1 MWGLGLGVGAPQ
13 AGYVV
18 INSTEFGT
26 PGAFSTYAIAD
37 NSANQYEANSLT
49 YTTALAL
56 GSGVL
61 PVLFT
66 NYNVQCNDKGAL
78 ITWGTA
84 TEQNTSKFEIQ
95 RSKDGANW
103 VAIDNVAAA
112 GNSTSDRSYQY
123 LDLQGGAAF
132 YRIRQVDADG
142 KSVYTDI
149 KRTSCEGKNFTVVL
163 YPVPAKDNLMV
174 VIKSDKAV
182 RTELQIMDINGKL
195 LRRIPTQINSG
206 SNNISLNVKDLAAG
220 QYLLTSSDPEVQI
233 NKKFVVAR

>member
-1 MWGLGLGVGAPQ
+1 LL
-13 AGYVV
+13 
-18 INSTEFGT
+18 
-26 PGAFSTYAIAD
+26 
-37 NSANQYEANSLT
+37 
-49 YTTALAL
+49 
-56 GSGVL
+56 
-61 PVLFT
+61 
-66 NYNVQCNDKGAL
+66 
-78 ITWGTA
+78 TWGTA
-84 TEQNTSKFEIQ
+84 TEQNTSKYEIQ

-123 LDLQGGAAF
+123 LDLQGGSAF

-149 KRTSCEGKNFTVVL
+149 KRTSCESKNFTVVL
-163 YPVPAKDNLMV
+163 YPVPAKENLTV

-220 QYLLTSSDPEVQI
+220 QYLLTSSDPELPI